1 MARPVWS
8 DVVSGTVRRD
18 VAAVVRTV
26 VDGGT
31 CAVGGGRL
39 IIAYISVAGAML
51 VADVAGLIVAVVS
64 VAGFVISV
72 VVYTRSVLIAVVD
85 SGTIIVSLI
94 RAVL

>member
-1 MARPVWS
+1 MARPVGS
-8 DVVSGTVRRD
+8 DIVSGTVRRD
-18 VAAVVRTV
+18 VPAVVRTG

-39 IIAYISVAGAML
+39 IIAYMSIAGAML
-51 VADVAGLIVAVVS
+51 VADVAGLM
-64 VAGFVISV
+64 
-72 VVYTRSVLIAVVD
+72 IAVVD